1 MSSLNPLNP
10 LNPASSYQ
18 PTSIIYVYLFSE
30 TYKYLQSNGNKIIPT
45 IEKDTSTTIMFISYK
60 TESYYKISGSYENV
74 HRARIILNEFEKN
87 LYRESYLN
95 RI

>member
-1 MSSLNPLNP
+1 M
-10 LNPASSYQ
+10 
-18 PTSIIYVYLFSE
+18 YLFTE
-30 TYKYLQSNGNKIIPT
+30 TYRYLQSNGNKIIPS
-45 IEKDTSTTIMFISYK
+45 IEKDTLTSILFVPLENDGFYK
-60 TESYYKISGSYENV
+60 VAGSYENV